1 MLSGILPKWVCMTS
15 GNVLIE
21 FGILALFGLVGV
33 VVLLSAVG
41 RLRAWLGLRRSEAE
55 TPRTVDPGHTEIE
68 GTAKPLD
75 RTLDAPEERTD
86 CLAYHH
92 VIKEKERRPDPDGP
106 GTETEWETR
115 KNEKRSVPFV
125 VAADGAEV
133 VVDPDDATYLLET
146 SVSERRGDRKITVDR
161 LDVGEP
167 AYVAGQVVPAR
178 ESGVATD
185 GQRYVV
191 ESPTT
196 WVPSLLRRLYD
207 KPFVLSDAK
216 EGTAERR
223 LLWSSVKLFGFAVVW
238 LGIVGAIGL
247 QVVGA

>member
-1 MLSGILPKWVCMTS
+1 MTAGNMLVQIGV
-15 GNVLIE
+15 
-21 FGILALFGLVGV
+21 LALFGLIGV
-33 VVLLSAVG
+33 VLVLGAVG
-41 RLRAWLGLRRSEAE
+41 RLRAWLNLRGAEAE
-55 TPRTVDPGHTEIE
+55 TPRTVGPGHCEVE

-75 RTLDAPEERTD
+75 QTIDSPEERVD

-92 VIKEKERRPDPDGP
+92 VVKERERRPDPDGD

-115 KNEKRSVPFV
+115 TNDKRSVPFV
-125 VAADGAEV
+125 VEADGAEV

-167 AYVAGQVVPAR
+167 AYVAGEVVPTR

-207 KPFVLSDAK
+207 EPFVLSDAK
-216 EGTAERR
+216 EGAAEKR
-223 LLWSSVKLFGFAVVW
+223 LLWSSVKLLFFALVW
-238 LGIVGAIGL
+238 LGIVGAFGVQILGF
-247 QVVGA
+247 